1 MKAKTRMILLVF
13 FSMIV
18 SYLGKEVP
26 DNAGKDFIIG
36 FMEASQSHG
45 GTSQIPLKVFI
56 TTSNLGIVS
65 VSISAPLAKDI
76 YSGENITVS
85 KGVVKEVTLPKSL
98 RVQGTGRFHKAVH
111 IISSDEIVVFGINE
125 AQHSTDGFLG
135 IPIDVLGTEYFV
147 PSFFSVYASFFK
159 STIVIV
165 GTEEGTTLQ
174 IKIKS
179 TNRGEIN
186 LESKK
191 YENNDW
197 LNTTISRFEVLQ
209 LQCKG
214 DLTGTFVQ
222 SSQKISVFGGT
233 TVTNI
238 GEGTSKDHIEEQI
251 PPVNVWGKQFVMSPV
266 PNTSPNFIRVLASED
281 DTVIRNKNNGIHTLQ
296 AGQFYETRVSSADFI
311 SSNKPILTV
320 QYIPSASGGRN
331 GDPAMTLVPP
341 IEQSNVFYSFLT
353 PKSSENKNFEN
364 TFIFLMEGLSYK
376 ELVLDN
382 NPIPQ
387 EGFSNVAQ
395 INNISIGYI
404 TIPHGSHTLKHSSGV
419 LPLGGIL
426 YGGAYHESYAFPVGQ
441 RFTPINQECQPQPM
455 VVGDGLD
462 NDCDGRVDEE
472 ICNDY
477 KDNDVDGKENED
489 CVTEQSTTTMATAK
503 LTTTSTSSTH
513 RSTTPTTSTT
523 QTTTTKQPTTKRTT
537 RMTTAKLTTTST
549 SSTDRPTTP
558 TTLSTRTTTTKQPTT
573 KKTTTMTTK
582 KLTTSSARS
591 TARPTTRTTTTKQPT
606 TKREISM
613 DQIKPQ
619 WFTLTEIGITSGV
632 AIVVLGA
639 IGACCKKCW
648 GLLKNRDDDD
658 DEDEK
663 RYRRKRRSTTKLP
676 IGAPSIR
683 PMYM

>member
-1 MKAKTRMILLVF
+1 MD
-13 FSMIV
+13 V
-18 SYLGKEVP
+18 SCIGKEVP

-36 FMEASQSHG
+36 FMEASRTQG
-45 GTSQIPLKVFI
+45 RASQIPLKVFI

-85 KGVVKEVTLPKSL
+85 KGVVREVTLPKSL
-98 RVQGTGRFHKAVH
+98 RVHGTGRFHKAVH

-125 AQHSTDGFLG
+125 AHHSTDGFLG
-135 IPIDVLGTEYFV
+135 IPIDVLGTQYFV
-147 PSFFSVYASFFK
+147 PSFFSVYASFIK

-179 TNRGEIN
+179 TNRGKIN
-186 LESKK
+186 LESKM

-251 PPVNVWGKQFVMSPV
+251 PPVNVWGKQFIMSPV
-266 PNTSPNFIRVLASED
+266 PNTSPNFIRVLTSED
-281 DTVIRNKNNGIHTLQ
+281 DTVISNKHNGKHTLQ
-296 AGQFYETRVSSADFI
+296 AGQFYETRVSNADFI

-320 QYIPSASGGRN
+320 QYIPSAHGGHN

-353 PKSSENKNFEN
+353 PKSSENKNFKN

-387 EGFSNVAQ
+387 GGFSNVAQ
-395 INNISIGYI
+395 INNISIGYL

-472 ICNDY
+472 ICNDS

-489 CVTEQSTTTMATAK
+489 CIIE
-503 LTTTSTSSTH
+503 
-513 RSTTPTTSTT
+513 
-523 QTTTTKQPTTKRTT
+523 
-537 RMTTAKLTTTST
+537 
-549 SSTDRPTTP
+549 
-558 TTLSTRTTTTKQPTT
+558 LSKS
-573 KKTTTMTTK
+573 
-582 KLTTSSARS
+582 L
-591 TARPTTRTTTTKQPT
+591 
-606 TKREISM
+606 
-613 DQIKPQ
+613 
-619 WFTLTEIGITSGV
+619 
-632 AIVVLGA
+632 
-639 IGACCKKCW
+639 
-648 GLLKNRDDDD
+648 
-658 DEDEK
+658 
-663 RYRRKRRSTTKLP
+663 
-676 IGAPSIR
+676 
-683 PMYM
+683 